1 MVKIAGK
8 SAVWRTM
15 HLPNYRNYMIGN
27 LFSQFGMWVQRIAV
41 AWLTWELT
49 QSPTWLGIIA
59 MADFFPNVIMAPLA
73 GALADRMDRL
83 KAIRVY
89 VSVSAI
95 ISAII
100 AWLTIG
106 GQITVET
113 LLILV
118 LANGI
123 VMSFNYPVR
132 LSLIQSLVGRDA
144 LTSAVSVNAI
154 FFNVARIGG
163 PAMAGPAIA
172 VWGVGPVLIF
182 TVIADIIFV
191 AVLYKVH
198 LLDAGTRIKPKS
210 ARHLPAEI
218 KEGFRYAAKHPGI
231 GPLLIILVTMAIF
244 GRSFIELLPGFA
256 DNIFGRGVDGFALFT
271 VMMGLGSFIGS
282 IVLAKREG
290 VTGLTNILINNTL
303 LLSVS
308 AIGFAAT
315 NIFWVGLG
323 FMIIVGYA
331 IVAIGVTEQTLI
343 QMAVDDS
350 MRGRMLSFYTLIARG
365 CPSIGALLMG
375 SLSSIFGL
383 QLPIIFGAVICIG
396 VWAWSRRKRDLLVN
410 SLEGELQ
417 KI

>member
-198 LLDAGTRIKPKS
+198 LLDAGTKTKPKP